1 MEPTAQQIE
10 VQPAAPTLR
19 RSWRWK
25 AACALGVVTAL
36 SLWRVSA
43 KWAVADVVAPRSAP
57 ATPRDASLGDFER
70 MVFARQALQ
79 QDDQLGALNLGVT
92 VRGRVATLW
101 GGIPSEA
108 LARRAEERLRGT
120 AGITTVRN
128 ELRIEPRRDVK
139 KNLFALP
146 TSPLGGDTQ
155 QAGSFLAPGSLTSL
169 PGSRV
174 GISRSGFTPE
184 AAEGTPSEAVTV
196 MPPLVITLRPPPF
209 PEPPPFPDRKTAP
222 VAAADLSASLERV
235 RAGESRFRQIR
246 MDVQDGQVRLSGTV
260 PQAGDMMAFAQ
271 LISKVPGVKHV
282 IVGATRTPERG
293 ALQLP

>member
-10 VQPAAPTLR
+10 VQPAAPTPR

-25 AACALGVVTAL
+25 AACVLGVVTAL
-36 SLWRVSA
+36 ALWRVSA
-43 KWAVADVVAPRSAP
+43 KWAVADVVAPHSAP
-57 ATPRDASLGDFER
+57 ATPRDTSLGDFER

-146 TSPLGGDTQ
+146 TTPPGDTQ
-155 QAGSFLAPGSLTSL
+155 QAGSFPAPGSLTSL

-184 AAEGTPSEAVTV
+184 AAENTPPEAVTV

-209 PEPPPFPDRKTAP
+209 PEPPPLKDRKTAP
-222 VAAADLSASLERV
+222 VATADLNAALERV

-246 MDVQDGQVRLSGTV
+246 MDVQDGRVRLSGTV

-271 LISKVPGVKHV
+271 LIAKVPGVKHV